1 MSSAGDTRAGSPY
14 QEGSEPEAA
23 AVTRKQAKAPLPRR
37 LRTILNL
44 EEFEAAARKHLPK
57 PIFGYIAEAA
67 ESRGSL
73 HQNRDAFSGYDFL
86 PRVLIDVS
94 HRTTRTE
101 LLGHVYDAPFGIAP
115 MGICALSAYRGDI
128 IQSRAAAAA
137 NIPHILSSSSVIPL
151 EEVIKENPRAWFQA
165 YLSGDQPAIM
175 AMVER
180 VAWAGYD
187 TLVITV
193 DTPAY
198 PNRENYLRAGFH
210 SPLQPSLGLAW
221 QGLTHPRWLIG
232 TFLRTFL
239 RHGMPHFEN
248 NYAARG
254 APILS
259 RKVERD
265 FSDRAHLNWEHF
277 KDIRRMWTGKLLLKG
292 ILSAKDAVIAA
303 DLGADGVIV
312 SNHGGRQLDG
322 AVAPIRV
329 IGDVASACP
338 GIPVMMDS
346 GVRRGTDVLK
356 ALALGAKF
364 VWVGRPFNYAGAVGA
379 EAGVT
384 YAINLLLEEISRDM
398 AMLGVRSI
406 DEVKAGEHLIART

>member
-1 MSSAGDTRAGSPY
+1 MSGAGDTRAGSPY
-14 QEGSEPEAA
+14 QEGSEPEALSA
-23 AVTRKQAKAPLPRR
+23 MRKKAKAPLPRR

-44 EEFEAAARKHLPK
+44 EDFEVAARKHLPK

-67 ESRGSL
+67 ESRVSL
-73 HQNRDAFSGYDFL
+73 RQNRDAFAEYDFL

-115 MGICALSAYRGDI
+115 MGISALSAYRGDI
-128 IQSRAAAAA
+128 IQSRAAAAT
-137 NIPHILSSSSVIPL
+137 NIPHILSSSSLIPL
-151 EEVIKENPRAWFQA
+151 EDVIRENPRAWFQA
-165 YLSGDQPAIM
+165 YLSGDQPKIM

-180 VAWAGYD
+180 VARAGYD

-198 PNRENYLRAGFH
+198 PNRENYLRVGFN
-210 SPLQPSLGLAW
+210 SPLKPSLSLAW
-221 QGLTHPRWLIG
+221 QGVTHPRWLVG
-232 TFLRTFL
+232 TFLKTFL

-248 NYAARG
+248 NYATRG

-259 RKVERD
+259 PNVERD
-265 FSDRAHLNWEHF
+265 FADRAHLNWEHF
-277 KDIRRMWTGKLLLKG
+277 KAIRRIWTGKLLVKG
-292 ILSAKDAVIAA
+292 VLSPKDAVIAA
-303 DLGADGVIV
+303 DHGADGVIV

-329 IGDVASACP
+329 IADVASACP
-338 GIPVMMDS
+338 SIPVMMDG

-364 VWVGRPFNYAGAVGA
+364 VWVGRPFNYAGAIGG
-379 EAGVT
+379 EAGVA

-398 AMLGVRSI
+398 AMLGVRSLA
-406 DEVKAGEHLIART
+406 ELSAEAHLVVRG